1 MMIIDTHT
9 HLDDIR
15 YEDDLKDVLLRAKQD
30 FVSHFIIPAAD
41 LKTLPRAMQ
50 ISEKYENVYFAAGTH
65 PYELDSFDEESI
77 IKALGKKK
85 CLAVGECG
93 LDYYRNPS
101 ENEKIKQKEIFKKQ
115 IALSLTH
122 NKPLILHVRD
132 ANSDVY
138 EILKDYSDIKGVFHC
153 YNACENLL
161 DFSNNFYY
169 GIGGVLTFKNE
180 KKLSNIIKKIPL
192 EKILIE
198 TDSPYLTPHPFRGQ
212 RNEPRYCL
220 LVVDKIAQI
229 LNISREEVSQIT
241 SENAKKL
248 FKGLI

>member
-9 HLDDIR
+9 HLDDAR
-15 YEDDLKDVLLRAKQD
+15 YEEDLEEVLLRAKQD
-30 FVSHFIIPAAD
+30 FVSHYIIPAAD
-41 LKTLPRAMQ
+41 LTTLPRAIQ
-50 ISEKYENVYFAAGTH
+50 LSKKYENIYFAAGVH
-65 PYELDSFDEESI
+65 PYDLDTFNEESI
-77 IKALGKKK
+77 INALKDKK

-101 ENEKIKQKEIFKKQ
+101 DDEKAMQKEIFKKQ
-115 IALSLTH
+115 IELSL
-122 NKPLILHVRD
+122 KYDKALILHVRD
-132 ANSDVY
+132 ANNDVY
-138 EILKDYSDIKGVFHC
+138 DILKEYKGIKGVFHC
-153 YNACENLL
+153 FNACESLL
-161 DFSNNFYY
+161 DFSDNFYY

-180 KKLSNIIKKIPL
+180 KKLTNLIKQIPL

-229 LNISREEVSQIT
+229 LEMSREEVSQIT